1 MTYSEII
8 IKRITALCK
17 ERQIAFNKLATMCGL
32 NQSTID
38 NIVRGITKDPRI
50 TTLHHIALGLNMNLA
65 EFLDFKDLNEYSF
78 DDDNLQDV

>member
-50 TTLHHIALGLNMNLA
+50 TTLHHIALGLNMTLA